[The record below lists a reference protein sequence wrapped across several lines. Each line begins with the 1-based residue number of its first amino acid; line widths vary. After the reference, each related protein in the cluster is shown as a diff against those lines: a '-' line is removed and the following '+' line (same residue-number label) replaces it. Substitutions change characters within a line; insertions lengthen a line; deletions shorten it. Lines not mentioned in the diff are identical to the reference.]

1 MALASVLCCFNS
13 KTAMYLEKTNLIIT
27 TILIIIYIIKLCAIP
42 WGATSYSMEFL
53 GVLTFIFL
61 AINLV
66 LVFLFFLLRLKN
78 MINEYNYRACFII
91 CCVMIFI
98 SLLSFF
104 FEITLMFVVLEDLYY
119 YTGAYYITTNE
130 VVVSDAEWFT
140 AFFTIV
146 ASVIFW
152 FIIFML
158 WISECIR
165 VVMKT
170 SGTLEDYINDNNVE
184 VIIINKKEN
193 NKVNAYNKKGEKI
206 NEKTKDSTVKPKKVS
221 SVNITY
227 V

>member
-27 TILIIIYIIKLCAIP
+27 TILIIIYIFKLCSIP
-42 WGATSYSMEFL
+42 WGATSYSREFL

-61 AINLV
+61 VINLV

-78 MINEYNYRACFII
+78 MINEYNYKSCFII
-91 CCVMIFI
+91 SCVMIFI

-119 YTGAYYITTNE
+119 YTGTYYITTNE
-130 VVVSDAEWFT
+130 VVVTDAEWFI

-146 ASVIFW
+146 SSVIFW

-184 VIIINKKEN
+184 VIIINQKDKK
-193 NKVNAYNKKGEKI
+193 KVNAYDNKGAKISEK
-206 NEKTKDSTVKPKKVS
+206 KDSTVKPKKNS

>member
-1 MALASVLCCFNS
+1 MTLLSVLCCFNS

-27 TILIIIYIIKLCAIP
+27 AVVIVLFIFKLCVIP

-66 LVFLFFLLRLKN
+66 LVFLFFMLRIKN
-78 MINEYNYRACFII
+78 MINEYNYKACFII
-91 CCVMIFI
+91 SCVMIFI
-98 SLLSFF
+98 TLLSFF
-104 FEITLMFVVLEDLYY
+104 FEITIMCIVLEDLYY
-119 YTGAYYITTNE
+119 YTGTYYTTTNE
-130 VVVSDAEWFT
+130 VVVSDAEWFI

-146 ASVIFW
+146 PSVIFW

-158 WISECIR
+158 WISECVRI
-165 VVMKT
+165 VAKT
-170 SGTLEDYINDNNVE
+170 SGTLEDYINDNVE

-193 NKVNAYNKKGEKI
+193 NKINVHDRKGDKI
-206 NEKTKDSTVKPKKVS
+206 NDKNVVTVKPKKTPA
-221 SVNITY
+221 VNITY